1 MRAAH
6 LTVRARQPIRLDNSA
21 AVVLISTMPRRIG
34 EQATMTTLLL
44 KALKDAESLNGVAK
58 ATGVQKSSIVR
69 FVNGEQTLR
78 LDMAERL
85 ADYFG
90 IECIRRKER

>member
-1 MRAAH
+1 MTM
-6 LTVRARQPIRLDNSA
+6 LLRQ
-21 AVVLISTMPRRIG
+21 
-34 EQATMTTLLL
+34 
-44 KALKDAESLNGVAK
+44 ALKEAESLNGVAK